1 MNNFK
6 RDLVQQCTA
15 FFGGSCG
22 LWKYSVIEITAGREN
37 LKLPHFT
44 LTKYRKR
51 VLKKKGKRCLKNM
64 LYCDKRC

>member
-44 LTKYRKR
+44 LSKYRKR
-51 VLKKKGKRCLKNM
+51 VLKKKWKKMFEKYAL
-64 LYCDKRC
+64 L